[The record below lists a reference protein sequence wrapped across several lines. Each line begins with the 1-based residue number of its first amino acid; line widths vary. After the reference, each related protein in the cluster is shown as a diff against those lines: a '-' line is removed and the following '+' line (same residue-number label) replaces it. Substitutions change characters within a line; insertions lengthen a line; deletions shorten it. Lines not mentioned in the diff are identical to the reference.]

1 MNFLIKLPG
10 QINSHGVIMRK
21 IICLTLCALTLFI
34 FTSHTFA
41 ASALSVLGKDY
52 TFPNKIEGLPS
63 KLSDCKA
70 LEINFFNTSDGVKL
84 AYWEAGEGKPL
95 IFIPGWSAN
104 GAEYIN
110 VMFLLS
116 KHYHIYVLDPRNQG
130 LSQKVNFGTRISR
143 YAMDVKEFTDHVGL
157 KSAYFCGWSMG
168 ASVLWSYV
176 DLFGTKG
183 IDKFIFVD
191 EPISIYTHADWSEQ
205 ERLDAGGMTTSPER
219 MIAAFT
225 TGTPVNSMIVDMR
238 SMERFM
244 AMDSPY
250 FQNSEGFARAFIQ
263 NDPKYASLVLF
274 DHAMNDWR
282 DVIRHK
288 INVPTAIFTGEYSLN
303 IVSQRWMK
311 SVIPNSTL
319 HVYSK
324 SEQDDHF
331 LAFKN
336 PVKFTKDLKTFLEQ

>member
-1 MNFLIKLPG
+1 
-10 QINSHGVIMRK
+10 MRK
-21 IICLTLCALTLFI
+21 IICLTLCALSLFI

-52 TFPNKIEGLPS
+52 TFPNKIEGLPT
-63 KLSDCKA
+63 KLSDFKA

-84 AYWEAGEGKPL
+84 AYWEAGEGKPI

-104 GAEYIN
+104 GAEYVN

-116 KHYHIYVLDPRNQG
+116 KHYHVYVLDPRNQG
-130 LSQKVNFGTRISR
+130 LSQRVDYGTRISR
-143 YAMDVKEFTDHVGL
+143 YAMDVKELADHLGL
-157 KSAYFCGWSMG
+157 KSADYCGWSMG

-183 IDKFIFVD
+183 IRKFIFID
-191 EPISIYTHADWSEQ
+191 EPISIYSHADWSEQ

-225 TGTPVNSMIVDMR
+225 TGTPTNSLIVDMKA
-238 SMERFM
+238 MERFM
-244 AMDSPY
+244 TKDSPY
-250 FQNSEGFARAFIQ
+250 FVNSESFASAFIK
-263 NDPKYASLVLF
+263 NDPNYLALVLF
-274 DHAMNDWR
+274 DHATNDWR

-288 INVPTAIFTGEYSLN
+288 INVPTAIFTGEYSNNLP
-303 IVSQRWMK
+303 SQKWMQ
-311 SVIPNSTL
+311 SVIPGSML
-319 HVYSK
+319 YLYSK
-324 SEQDDHF
+324 AEQGDHF

-336 PVKFTKDLKTFLEQ
+336 PLKFTADLQSFLDR